1 MPTDFQAITIIA
13 NPQPAQ
19 VRDGSRA
26 HSKKFPFQLSAAP
39 TPEWVALFN
48 REWSM
53 REVPN
58 RAASV
63 HGDIL
68 LLECAIEELPLLA
81 ENLEVDMTTAN
92 EQYRERLLRQEVKEH
107 QAGHQEQERER
118 ADDNVAIRETLN
130 KLRKR

>member
-1 MPTDFQAITIIA
+1 MPIDFQAITIIA
-13 NPQPAQ
+13 NPEQAQ

-26 HSKKFPFQLSAAP
+26 HSKKFPFRLSAAP

-53 REVPN
+53 RTVAN

-68 LLECAIEELPLLA
+68 LLECDIEELPLLA
-81 ENLEVDMTTAN
+81 ENLEVDMTAAN
-92 EQYRERLLRQEVKEH
+92 QQYRERLLRQEVKEH

>member
-1 MPTDFQAITIIA
+1 MPIDFQAITILA
-13 NPQPAQ
+13 NPEQAQ

-26 HSKKFPFQLSAAP
+26 HSKKFPFRLSAAP

-53 REVPN
+53 RTVPN

-68 LLECAIEELPLLA
+68 VLECAIEELPLLA
-81 ENLEVDMTTAN
+81 ENLEVDMTAAN
-92 EQYRERLLRQEVKEH
+92 QQYRERLLRQEVKEH

-118 ADDNVAIRETLN
+118 ADDNVAIRQALD

>member
-1 MPTDFQAITIIA
+1 MPIDFQAITIIA
-13 NPQPAQ
+13 NPEQAQ

-26 HSKKFPFQLSAAP
+26 HSKKFPFRLSAAP

-53 REVPN
+53 RTVPN

-81 ENLEVDMTTAN
+81 ENLEVDMTAAN
-92 EQYRERLLRQEVKEH
+92 QQYRERLLRQEVKEH
-107 QAGHQEQERER
+107 QAGHQAQERER
-118 ADDNVAIRETLN
+118 ADDNVAIREALD